1 MQLALV
7 AGTLALGLYMAWNI
21 GANDFANSMADAVG
35 SRSVSIRFAVVL
47 GAVCELAG
55 STLVGSH
62 VADTVR
68 KGIVDPAL
76 FASFPE
82 LLALGMLCA
91 LLGTALWLN
100 IATWLG
106 MPVSTTHGIVG
117 AVSGLG
123 VAAIGWSAVEWVRIA
138 GIVASWLISPVLG
151 GLLAFLLFKA
161 ITALILAQE
170 KPLVRAV
177 SYAPLVVF
185 LVAAV
190 VVFSTLYKSLGPLLR
205 QVRFMPPDVL
215 AVVAALVTAGL
226 LAFLSRFFIARYLR
240 GNEGKSLTEQLER
253 IERVFAPLVVLTSSS
268 VAFAH
273 GANDVANAIG
283 PVAAIFDVYRS
294 GTVAASAHVPLWIL
308 AFGGLGIVLGMSTYG
323 YRVMNTI
330 GTRITQLTPS
340 RGVAADLATVS
351 TVLACSLL
359 KLPVSTTHTIVGAI
373 IGVGLARGLEAVNR
387 KVTRDI
393 FGSWLITVPA
403 SALMTAGL
411 YLLARLLHLEV
422 FIRQALP
429 KVIP

>member
-1 MQLALV
+1 MHLALIAV
-7 AGTLALGLYMAWNI
+7 TLALGLYMAWNI
-21 GANDFANSMADAVG
+21 GANDFANSMGDAVG

-47 GAVCELAG
+47 GAICEFAG

-68 KGIVDPAL
+68 KGIVDPTY
-76 FASFPE
+76 FASTPE
-82 LLALGMLCA
+82 LLVLGMLCA
-91 LLGTALWLN
+91 LLGTALWMN

-117 AVSGLG
+117 AVAGLG
-123 VAAIGWSAVEWVRIA
+123 VAAIGWYSVEWGRIA
-138 GIVASWLISPVLG
+138 TIVASWFISPVLG

-161 ITALILAQE
+161 ITALILGQE

-177 SYAPLVVF
+177 QFAPLVVF

-190 VVFSTLYKSLGPLLR
+190 VVFSTLYKSLDPFLR
-205 QVRFMPPDVL
+205 KVRFMPPAILAVL
-215 AVVAALVTAGL
+215 AALVVAAL
-226 LAFLSRFFIARYLR
+226 LALLSRFLIARYLR
-240 GNEGKSLTEQLER
+240 GNEDNSLSEQLRR

-273 GANDVANAIG
+273 GANDVANSIG
-283 PVAAIFDVYRS
+283 PVAAIFDVFKT
-294 GTVAASAHVPLWIL
+294 GTVAVSAHVPLWIL
-308 AFGGLGIVLGMSTYG
+308 AFGGIGIVLGLATFG
-323 YRVMNTI
+323 YRVMYTI

-351 TVLACSLL
+351 TVLTCSLL

-373 IGVGLARGLEAVNR
+373 IGIGLARGLGAVNR
-387 KVTRDI
+387 KVIRDI

-403 SALMTAGL
+403 AALVTVGL
-411 YLLARLLHLEV
+411 YLLARLLHLEG
-422 FIRQALP
+422 FIRQVLPRALP
-429 KVIP
+429 

>member
-1 MQLALV
+1 MQPALIAV
-7 AGTLALGLYMAWNI
+7 TLALGLYMAWNI
-21 GANDFANSMADAVG
+21 GANDFANSMGDAVG
-35 SRSVSIRFAVVL
+35 SGSVSIRFAVVL
-47 GAVCELAG
+47 GAICEFAG

-68 KGIVDPAL
+68 KGIVDPSY
-76 FASFPE
+76 FTSSPE
-82 LLALGMLCA
+82 LLVLGMLCA
-91 LLGTALWLN
+91 LLATALWLN
-100 IATWLG
+100 IATWMG

-117 AVSGLG
+117 AVAGLG
-123 VAAIGWSAVEWVRIA
+123 VAAIGWSSVEWGRIA
-138 GIVASWLISPVLG
+138 TIVASWFISPALG

-170 KPLVRAV
+170 KPLARAV
-177 SYAPLVVF
+177 QYAPLVVF

-190 VVFSTLYKSLGPLLR
+190 VAFSTLYRSLDPFLR
-205 QVRFMPPDVL
+205 KVRFMPPDIL
-215 AVVAALVTAGL
+215 AVLAALVAAGL
-226 LAFLSRFFIARYLR
+226 LSLLSRFLIARYLR
-240 GNEGKSLTEQLER
+240 GDEDKPLSEQLRR
-253 IERVFAPLVVLTSSS
+253 IERAFAPLVVLTSSS

-283 PVAAIFDVYRS
+283 PVAAIFDVFKTGS
-294 GTVAASAHVPLWIL
+294 VAASAHVPLWIL
-308 AFGGLGIVLGMSTYG
+308 AFGGFGIVLGLATFG
-323 YRVMNTI
+323 YRVMYTI

-351 TVLACSLL
+351 TVLACCLL

-373 IGVGLARGLEAVNR
+373 IGVGLARGLGAVNR

-403 SALMTAGL
+403 AALMTAGL
-411 YLLARLLHLEV
+411 YLLARLLHLEA

-429 KVIP
+429 RVLR

>member
-1 MQLALV
+1 MQLALIAV
-7 AGTLALGLYMAWNI
+7 TLALGLYMAWNI
-21 GANDFANSMADAVG
+21 GANDFANSMGDAVG
-35 SRSVSIRFAVVL
+35 SGSVSIRFAVVL
-47 GAVCELAG
+47 GAICEFAG

-68 KGIVDPAL
+68 KGIVDPSF

-82 LLALGMLCA
+82 LLVLGMLCA
-91 LLGTALWLN
+91 LLATALWLN

-117 AVSGLG
+117 AVAGLG
-123 VAAIGWSAVEWVRIA
+123 VVAVGWSSVDWVRIA
-138 GIVASWLISPVLG
+138 GIVASWFISPVLG

-170 KPLVRAV
+170 KPLLRAV
-177 SYAPLVVF
+177 QYAPLVVF
-185 LVAAV
+185 LVTAV

-205 QVRFMPPDVL
+205 RVRFMPPDVL
-215 AVVAALVTAGL
+215 AVIAALAAAGL
-226 LAFLSRFFIARYLR
+226 LALLSRFFIARYLR
-240 GNEGKSLTEQLER
+240 GNEDKSLGEQLER
-253 IERVFAPLVVLTSSS
+253 IERVFAPLVILTSSS

-294 GTVAASAHVPLWIL
+294 GTVAASAGIPLWIL
-308 AFGGLGIVLGMSTYG
+308 GFGGFGIVLGLATFG
-323 YRVMNTI
+323 YRVMRTI

-351 TVLACSLL
+351 TVLGCSLL

-373 IGVGLARGLEAVNR
+373 IGVGLARGLGAVNR

-393 FGSWLITVPA
+393 FGSWLITVPGA
-403 SALMTAGL
+403 ALMTAGL
-411 YLLARLLHLEV
+411 YLLARLLHLEA

-429 KVIP
+429 KVVP

>member
-1 MQLALV
+1 MQLALIAV
-7 AGTLALGLYMAWNI
+7 TLALGLYMAWNI
-21 GANDFANSMADAVG
+21 GANDFANSMGDAVG

-47 GAVCELAG
+47 GTVCEFAG

-68 KGIVDPAL
+68 KGIVDPAF
-76 FASFPE
+76 FAPYPE
-82 LLALGMLCA
+82 LLVLGMLCA

-117 AVSGLG
+117 AVAGLG
-123 VAAIGWSAVEWVRIA
+123 VVAIGWLAVEWVRIA
-138 GIVASWLISPVLG
+138 GIVASWFISPVLG

-161 ITALILAQE
+161 ITALILAHE

-177 SYAPLVVF
+177 HYAPLVVF

-190 VVFSTLYKSLGPLLR
+190 VVFSTLYKSMGPLLR
-205 QVRFMPPDVL
+205 KVRFMPPDVL
-215 AVVAALVTAGL
+215 AVVAALAAAGM
-226 LAFLSRFFIARYLR
+226 LALLSRFFIARYLR
-240 GNEGKSLTEQLER
+240 GNEGKSLSEQLQR

-283 PVAAIFDVYRS
+283 PVAAIFDVYRT
-294 GTVAASAHVPLWIL
+294 GTVAASARVPLWIL
-308 AFGGLGIVLGMSTYG
+308 AFGGFGIVLGLATFG
-323 YRVMNTI
+323 YRVMDTI

-373 IGVGLARGLEAVNR
+373 IGVGLARGLGAVNR

-429 KVIP
+429 IVMP